1 MAVRIQLRRD
11 TEANWIAADP
21 LLAAGEAAFTL
32 DKNEL
37 KIGDGTKIWSEL
49 AYISPEDKTPELIA
63 LINANTA
70 AISTETAARQQADA
84 GLSDRITDLEENP
97 SVPEGLVEQVGNNT
111 TAINNQASQISSNT
125 TAINSQAAAI
135 EGLIQTDE
143 NLADAINGKL
153 GLPQGELTDLKQD
166 DWLLIG
172 RTDPNSGTTPTY
184 LSRLSK
190 LTEAVGGDDT
200 ALIARVDDLEEDV
213 STLQQQF
220 AGGSNLI
227 NALDGRVTANEEA
240 ITGLDDRLTLV
251 EENGGGGGTP
261 SGNVLTWTYGGEV
274 FFGQPD
280 ANGIKVHPN
289 GIGIYV
295 SKTNANGVNIEAEFL
310 NEFQPGNLFSLQV
323 PARTNGDNGDTTQYM
338 QFSIQQAPVSQ
349 GNWWNVATQRII
361 DANTNDPWVSGNTI
375 LDIVVQAAPQ
385 TRFLLTDPEEQ
396 PDDIITDPDLLAH
409 WASYKAEQGW
419 EEDYV
424 PTQQDV
430 NRYFNEVDQNQQVAL
445 RDANT
450 RLEAL
455 EEGTEPPVAEG
466 FGVYNFAGET
476 WWGQP
481 SEGELWMNF
490 GENQFFMSATD
501 ANGKNLKTFYEG
513 LVKGQS
519 IAVQGPNGFAR
530 FLLKSAPSFGSSMNG
545 DYFTIAV
552 REEYVQGEMEI
563 GDRIVLSLEENR
575 QGNYGFEVESMS
587 EDPIAEL
594 VETVARMK
602 KELTALKGQVTR
614 LKNGK

>member
-1 MAVRIQLRRD
+1 MAVRIQVRRD
-11 TEANWIAADP
+11 TAASWTEANPI
-21 LLAAGEAAFTL
+21 LATGEIGFVT
-32 DKNEL
+32 DQR
-37 KIGDGTKIWSEL
+37 KIKVGNGNDNWTALQYLTSGSE
-49 AYISPEDKTPELIA
+49 AELIA
-63 LINANTA
+63 LITKNSADIQTEQQTRASGDAALQN
-70 AISTETAARQQADA
+70 AISSESAARSEGDNELSGRIQALETAEPEVPPGLADQVQTNTEA
-84 GLSDRITDLEENP
+84 I
-97 SVPEGLVEQVGNNT
+97 VGLVQN
-111 TAINNQASQISSNT
+111 
-125 TAINSQAAAI
+125 
-135 EGLIQTDE
+135 DE
-143 NLADAINGKL
+143 NLVEAINGKL
-153 GLPQGELTDLKQD
+153 ALPQGELLELKPT
-166 DWLLIG
+166 DWLVIG

-184 LSRLSK
+184 LSRLST

-200 ALIARVDDLEEDV
+200 ELAD
-213 STLQQQF
+213 
-220 AGGSNLI
+220 
-227 NALDGRVTANEEA
+227 RVTANEEA
-240 ITGLDDRLTLV
+240 ISGLDDRLTLV

-338 QFSIQQAPVSQ
+338 QFSIQQAPISQ

-361 DANTNDPWVSGNTI
+361 NANTNDPWVDGTTI

-396 PDDIITDPDLLAH
+396 PEDIITDPDLLAH

-419 EEDYV
+419 EDDYV

-445 RDANT
+445 RDVNS
-450 RLEAL
+450 RLEEL
-455 EEGTEPPVAEG
+455 EEGTEPPVDEG

-481 SEGELWMNF
+481 SEGELWLNF

-501 ANGKNLKTFYEG
+501 ANGKNLKSFYEG
-513 LVKGQS
+513 MVKGQS
-519 IAVQGPNGFAR
+519 IAVQGPNGFGR

-552 REEYVQGEMEI
+552 RQEYVQGEMEI
-563 GDRIVLSLEENR
+563 GDRIVLILEENR
-575 QGNYGFEVESMS
+575 QGNYGFEVEAVS